1 MAISEELRLAV
12 TVDANSAITQL
23 EHFKEKTK
31 QVGINWA
38 ATSASMMKYGKILS
52 LAVTA
57 PLMGLGVVAVKSA
70 ADLEMQQAAFETML
84 GSAEDAQDLLSDLRD
99 LAAKTPFE
107 LKDLTNA
114 SKTMLGFGVNIE
126 DLLPYLKQLGD
137 VSGGSS
143 ARFGQLALAFSQIQA
158 TGRLM
163 GQDLLQLINAGFNP
177 LQVIAQ
183 KTGETMAEVKERM
196 SAGGVSAQEVAD
208 AFAIATSEG
217 GRFYEGMEKASQTL
231 SGRLSTLKDDLVM
244 LGISFAEIIMPTV
257 KAVVEKLAD
266 FIKWL
271 NSIDEGTKKFII
283 TAAGIAVAIGPALIV
298 FAQMIKA
305 IQGIGIAIKV
315 LSLLMNATVMG
326 TPVGLIIAAVAALAA
341 AVYLIIKNWGP
352 ISEFFTKLWEKVKT
366 VFVETWETIKGYV
379 VEKAQAIFGWLKE
392 NWPLIVSILTGPI
405 GIAVYQIIKHWDD
418 IKAVFQRAFDFIK
431 GLMDNIRD
439 WLKAK
444 VEAII
449 QPFRDI
455 ADAVT
460 GIFSKLKDK
469 LVGHSIIPDM
479 VDAIIQ
485 EMDRLPPAM
494 RESARKSYDALVSL
508 QDGIAPFTDAL
519 GEMVLNADEGWK
531 SFKDAAKDAIVTVIQ
546 MLAKMAFARAAIE
559 FASLNIPGGIAMA
572 AAGTAAMIA
581 AGVVNA
587 LGEGGIVTKPTMA
600 LVGEKGP
607 EAVIPLNRAGG
618 MVGGGITVIVNGS
631 VMEEEGLARK
641 IGGII
646 ARQRRGY

>member
-1 MAISEELRLAV
+1 MAISEELRVVV
-12 TVDANSAITQL
+12 TADANSAIAQL
-23 EHFKEKTK
+23 DRFKEKTK
-31 QVGINWA
+31 QVGVNWA
-38 ATSASMMKYGKILS
+38 ALSTNMTKYGKVLS

-84 GSAEDAQDLLSDLRD
+84 GSAEDAQKLLTNLRD

-107 LKDLTNA
+107 LKDLASA
-114 SKTMLGFGVNIE
+114 SKTMLGFGVNVE

-143 ARFGQLALAFSQIQA
+143 ERFGQLALAFSQIQA

-177 LQVIAQ
+177 LQVIA
-183 KTGETMAEVKERM
+183 KETGETMAEVKERM

-231 SGRLSTLKDDLVM
+231 SGRLSTLKDDFVM
-244 LGISFAEIIMPTV
+244 LGISFAELIMPTIKV
-257 KAVVEKLAD
+257 VVEKIAD
-266 FIKWL
+266 FVKWL
-271 NSIDEGTKKFII
+271 NSMDEGTKKFII
-283 TAAGIAVAIGPALIV
+283 TAAGIAVAIGPALLV

-315 LSLLMNATVMG
+315 LSLLMNASVMG

-341 AVYLIIKNWGP
+341 AVFLIIKNWGP
-352 ISEFFTKLWEKVKT
+352 ISEFFINLWDKVKT
-366 VFVETWETIKGYV
+366 VFVDTWETIKGYV
-379 VEKAQAIFGWLKE
+379 VEKAQAVFGWLKE
-392 NWPLIVSILTGPI
+392 NWPLIISILAGPI

-418 IKAVFQRAFDFIK
+418 IKAAFQSAYDFIK
-431 GLMDNIRD
+431 NIVEKIREWMVD
-439 WLKAK
+439 KLGAIIEPVRKVAESIKGAFSWLKD
-444 VEAII
+444 
-449 QPFRDI
+449 Q
-455 ADAVT
+455 
-460 GIFSKLKDK
+460 
-469 LVGHSIIPDM
+469 LVGHSVIPDM
-479 VDAIIQ
+479 VDAIEKEMNRLDPIFKNSFEKALSSLETLQNGIQ
-485 EMDRLPPAM
+485 
-494 RESARKSYDALVSL
+494 
-508 QDGIAPFTDAL
+508 PFTDAL
-519 GEMVLNADEGWK
+519 GQMVINADEGWK
-531 SFKDAAKDAIVTVIQ
+531 TFKQAAKDAIVAVIQ
-546 MLAKMAFARAAIE
+546 MLAKMAYVKAAE
-559 FASLNIPGGIAMA
+559 AFASLNIPQGIAYT
-572 AAGTAAMIA
+572 AAGTAAMVA
-581 AGVVNA
+581 AGVVKA
-587 LGEGGIVTKPTMA
+587 LGEGGIVTKPTYA

-618 MVGGGITVIVNGS
+618 AVGGNITVIVNGS

-641 IGGII
+641 IGAIV